1 VVHHLLN
8 LVDGLKTSWA
18 ILAFKLLPLLDTIIN
33 QRIINQLH
41 NKSIIT
47 SNQLECMNSHDTT
60 ISPSLSTFQW
70 GPINKTRPASTG
82 KVITIATAGNMFE
95 VKAISMWVAPETY
108 IVNERAEAE
117 ELAMELRARQYKVEV
132 SEIESED

>member
-1 VVHHLLN
+1 
-8 LVDGLKTSWA
+8 
-18 ILAFKLLPLLDTIIN
+18 
-33 QRIINQLH
+33 
-41 NKSIIT
+41 
-47 SNQLECMNSHDTT
+47 
-60 ISPSLSTFQW
+60 
-70 GPINKTRPASTG
+70 
-82 KVITIATAGNMFE
+82 MFE